1 MHTLGRWSSHR
12 RQDLHFRRHHWLG

>member
-12 RQDLHFRRHHWLG
+12 RQGLHFRRHRWLG